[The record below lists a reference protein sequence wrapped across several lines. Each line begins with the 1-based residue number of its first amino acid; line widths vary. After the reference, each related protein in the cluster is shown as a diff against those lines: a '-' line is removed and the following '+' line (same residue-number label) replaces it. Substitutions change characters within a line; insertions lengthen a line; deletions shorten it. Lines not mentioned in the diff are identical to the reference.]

1 MLVPANGL
9 AFRVA
14 VPRLLAADAFV
25 LCDVRCILGARPAS
39 ALRAWWWMLQRTAP
53 KESAVQDDGCFR
65 FHDLHS
71 CHRGAI

>member
-1 MLVPANGL
+1 MLVPSNGL

-39 ALRAWWWMLQRTAP
+39 TLRAWWWVLQCGAP
-53 KESAVQDDGCFR
+53 KERAVQDDGGFWLCDV
-65 FHDLHS
+65 H
-71 CHRGAI
+71 C